1 VTQSPAATV
10 GGSRGPATPVDPA
23 ASVDRVVQVVLAMP
37 GVAGLGGSAAEA
49 TYLPGRRVTGV
60 RYTDDGIEVHVVMRW
75 GPDLR
80 AAAAAVRHAVEAL
93 GLGPV
98 QVVVSDVDG
107 PYERGIQT

>member
-1 VTQSPAATV
+1 MTQSPAATV
-10 GGSRGPATPVDPA
+10 GGSGGPATSVDPA

-60 RYTDDGIEVHVVMRW
+60 RYTDDGVEVHVVMRW
-75 GPDLR
+75 EPDLR

-98 QVVVSDVDG
+98 HVVVSDVDV
-107 PYERGIQT
+107 PYEEGVQT